1 MSRRL
6 VGPDG
11 TLDLLSERGE
21 LLVVDKPAG
30 RLSHGRGGVLEQV
43 RREVGGDWRLGHR
56 LDRETSGCLLLA
68 RGAPALRQVHDG
80 WPSVSKVYLAILL
93 GTLPDAGE
101 GRVET
106 PILEHHSD
114 RPELLARAL
123 RAGLGAEAAER
134 LLAGESLPGVPP
146 IPPPA
151 RSALH
156 PFGRPAATGWTR
168 IAGRGDLS
176 LVELRPENGRMHQL
190 RLHARALGAEILGD
204 SLYGS
209 GGGKGGDGDVPGDPG
224 RLALHV
230 ARLDWPGAP
239 GGGLAV
245 AAPLPD
251 DLARIARWIA
261 GGDG

>member
-6 VGPDG
+6 DGPDG
-11 TLDLLSERGE
+11 ALDLLFERDD

-30 RLSHGRGGVLEQV
+30 RLCHGRGGVLEQV

-68 RGAPALRQVHDG
+68 RGGDALRLVHDG
-80 WPSVSKVYLAILL
+80 WPSVGKIYLAILL
-93 GTLPDAGE
+93 GRLPEAGE
-101 GRVET
+101 GRIDA

-114 RPELLARAL
+114 RPELLVRAL
-123 RAGLGAEAAER
+123 RAGLGGDAARR
-134 LLAGESLPGVPP
+134 LLAGETLPGVPP

-156 PFGRPAATGWTR
+156 PYGRPAATGWKR
-168 IAGRGDLS
+168 LAGRGDLS

-204 SLYGS
+204 SFYGT
-209 GGGKGGDGDVPGDPG
+209 GGAEPANGERPEAPG

-230 ARLDWPGAP
+230 ARLEWPGGP
-239 GGGLAV
+239 NGGLAV
-245 AAPLPD
+245 SSPLPD
-251 DLARIARWIA
+251 DLARIARWLA
-261 GGDG
+261 GDGG